1 MPMRG
6 NLRFLNILWD
16 HERLTMEGT
25 PEFSNSGGFRETKRI
40 AVVNGFEFTR
50 SVTHLYRIGYHSF

>member
-16 HERLTMEGT
+16 RERLTMEGT
-25 PEFSNSGGFRETKRI
+25 PSFQTRADFGKQNESRSSTVSNLLGVLLI
-40 AVVNGFEFTR
+40 FTE
-50 SVTHLYRIGYHSF
+50 